1 MTSMAGFTVSSG
13 VQVIHLAPFKHTHV
27 GRTSDS
33 GACQLT
39 RRSHSAPDLRQVQP
53 ISAAVS
59 ALYGHVQYPKGLY
72 RHGHTSRLAAHTT
85 TNSLQPDDSI
95 RDADFSAVSAASVS
109 APAQEAAC
117 TTSASATDIQ
127 QQVVVQQVGVGAPFA
142 SLSRVLLASQ
152 PNNMFRNF
160 VSNRKLPSTAGPLSV
175 LLVLFGTVIAILA
188 ALRASLVKRVKNCKC
203 CRGFGVVRCKLC
215 DGKGSVDWRAKF
227 SYSENCPLCL
237 SKRFVDCSDC
247 GGHYHRGMFGHS
259 PLIVM
264 PSGSPAP
271 GTTSRPLD

>member
-1 MTSMAGFTVSSG
+1 MTNMAGLTVSSG
-13 VQVIHLAPFKHTHV
+13 MQVTHLAPFKNIIAM
-27 GRTSDS
+27 RTSDS
-33 GACQLT
+33 GACQFS
-39 RRSHSAPDLRQVQP
+39 RRSQSAPDLRQMSP
-53 ISAAVS
+53 AAAAVS
-59 ALYGHVQYPKGLY
+59 ALCGHVQYPKGLY
-72 RHGHTSRLAAHTT
+72 KHGLTSRLAAHTT
-85 TNSLQPDDSI
+85 NSPQA
-95 RDADFSAVSAASVS
+95 ADCIQAAHTSAVSVG

-117 TTSASATDIQ
+117 TASASVSAHQ
-127 QQVVVQQVGVGAPFA
+127 QQVIVQQVGQGAPFA

-160 VSNRKLPSTAGPLSV
+160 VTNKKWPSTAGPLSV

-264 PSGSPAP
+264 PSGGAAP

>member
-1 MTSMAGFTVSSG
+1 MTNMAGLAVSSG
-13 VQVIHLAPFKHTHV
+13 MQVIHLAPFKNIIAM
-27 GRTSDS
+27 RTSDS
-33 GACQLT
+33 GACQFS
-39 RRSHSAPDLRQVQP
+39 RRSQSAPDLRQMLP
-53 ISAAVS
+53 AAAAVS
-59 ALYGHVQYPKGLY
+59 VLYGHLQYPKGLY
-72 RHGHTSRLAAHTT
+72 KHGLTSRLAAQT
-85 TNSLQPDDSI
+85 TNSQAAECI
-95 RDADFSAVSAASVS
+95 QAADFSAASSASVGAPAPDAASTASASVS
-109 APAQEAAC
+109 DQ
-117 TTSASATDIQ
+117 Q
-127 QQVVVQQVGVGAPFA
+127 QQVIVQQVGLGAPFA

-152 PNNMFRNF
+152 PNNIFRNF
-160 VSNRKLPSTAGPLSV
+160 VTNKKWPSTAGPLSV

-264 PSGSPAP
+264 PSGAAAP